1 MSAVAYDSNHPE
13 LSTPDTKKGRMQT
26 AFWAL
31 LLEHQSAGDVP
42 TSNKF
47 LFDELEQGSLVHKSE
62 GRGGSVPGDAG
73 ELDVTDTSGLFRRLG
88 LVPWP
93 WIVDETQ
100 HAGHQLRIRVACRTL
115 VMLQAMRVR
124 LAGDGDDRKR
134 PCRHPGHH
142 EHGDHGEL
150 ADHAQRGDGGSG
162 GQRAAG
168 PAGFCS
174 QRIKRPV
181 VARVPP
187 AVAIA
192 TTISEMTGMR
202 GAPCVCT
209 QGS

>member
-13 LSTPDTKKGRMQT
+13 LSTPDTKKGRMQR

-42 TSNKF
+42 TSNK
-47 LFDELEQGSLVHKSE
+47 L
-62 GRGGSVPGDAG
+62 G
-73 ELDVTDTSGLFRRLG
+73 ELDVTDASGLFRRLG
-88 LVPWP
+88 LVPWL

-124 LAGDGDDRKR
+124 LAGDGDDRER